1 MLKRVAQSVRTRGVG
16 ATLPLAPA
24 VAIEGLA
31 GILAAPVR
39 RRYRKRL
46 RAEAGAALSPG
57 PAIELTVATFAQELD
72 VPELVVSVR
81 NFLIHVG
88 VPREFVVVSDG
99 TITDES
105 KALIRLI
112 RPGTVS
118 VQSVEEYAGP
128 RLTEPVRDFMA
139 KSPWGAKLASIMAM
153 ADRAPAMYVDGDVLC
168 FPHANELRALCE
180 GEVPLFMLDVAPYLD
195 GRMLP
200 DQALEDVVLP
210 VNAGMLFAPRPLD
223 WTLSL
228 ARLDLLDGAQP
239 SGYTEQTAVHLAFH
253 GAGAR
258 PFPPDR
264 YVVSPLRM
272 RTRPHVRVRRRD
284 VCARHYT
291 RPQRGLFWLEVAR
304 STLFGG

>member
-1 MLKRVAQSVRTRGVG
+1 MLKRVVQSVRMRGVG

-31 GILAAPVR
+31 GILAGPVR
-39 RRYRKRL
+39 RRYLKRL
-46 RAEAGAALSPG
+46 RAEACAPLRPG
-57 PAIELTVATFAQELD
+57 PAIDLTVATFAQELD
-72 VPELVVSVR
+72 VPELVASVR
-81 NFLIHVG
+81 SFLVHVG

-112 RPGTVS
+112 RPSTIS

-128 RLTEPVRDFMA
+128 RLTESVRDFMS
-139 KSPWGAKLASIMAM
+139 KSPWGAKLASIMAT
-153 ADRAPAMYVDGDVLC
+153 ADRAPAMYVDADVLC
-168 FPHANELRALCE
+168 FPHASDLRALCE
-180 GEVPLFMLDVAPYLD
+180 AEVPLFMLDVAPYLD
-195 GRMLP
+195 QRMLP
-200 DQALEDVVLP
+200 DQVLEDVALP
-210 VNAGMLFAPRPLD
+210 VNAGMLFMPRPLD

-228 ARLDLLDGAQP
+228 TRLDLLDGAEP

-253 GAGAR
+253 GVGAQ

-291 RPQRGLFWLEVAR
+291 RPQRGLFWLEVGR